1 MSASNWWLVATV
13 LCGLMALA
21 ASFALLLQR
30 EQRTQANEWLWLA
43 GAAGLH
49 GTLTAL
55 APAFTLDMPIC
66 LMALG
71 KVALA
76 ALAFI
81 AAVRTGLIPGRHG
94 VPIAVLAGAV
104 LVSIAGTA
112 LPAVGRP
119 AGIAVAGAAVGL
131 FAYLSLSIRSQS
143 HEDRQAILFPV
154 LLGLVLVTLESA
166 AAGLIF
172 GSGLLAPSP
181 AARSLEPVVFESL
194 VLLTVLAMASAA
206 AAIQTDKREQAGSE
220 IQDREIQDSPRP
232 AQADT
237 LATSNALMAPTA
249 RPERNRRVTTNA
261 CPGLSEPQVAALLRE
276 VIDHMSEGVSIV
288 DADMNLVGF
297 NNRFR
302 KLLDLPDEILTKGI
316 GFEELI
322 RFNALR
328 GEYGPGDIDGLV
340 RHRLTLSLRAEP
352 HSFERTRPNGT
363 VLEIRGNPL
372 PGGGFVSTYTDIT
385 ERKRVEKALKE
396 SEERYA
402 LALEGSN
409 EGLWD
414 WTAEDRAIYVSPRLK
429 ALAGL
434 STPDSRIA
442 GEAWRARIH
451 PEDRWRRRLALKAH
465 LKGTSEFY
473 NCEYRLRGDDGRYRW
488 VLDRGVVLRN
498 EAGKVYRMAGSL
510 GDVTDRKEAEQQL
523 HEAKESAEIANRTKS
538 EFLATMSHE
547 LRTPLNAVIGFSE
560 VMSQELFGALGH
572 RHYQEYVRDIADSGY
587 HLLNIINDILD
598 VSKAEAGMIELFEEE
613 VEVPALVDSAL
624 RLVRSRAEVNEVRL
638 VTDLPDEAPR
648 IRADQRR
655 LKQVLLNLLSNAVKF
670 TNAGGQV
677 KVEVRVAADRG
688 LVLRV
693 ADTGVGIEHQDLERV
708 MEPFIQADSGFNRRH
723 EGTGLGLPLTRALIE
738 RHGGRMTID
747 SEPGIGTTVTM
758 TLPPN
763 RLLPARAKP
772 PAPAP
777 SNVEQ
782 RLDSFRNGGP
792 DRFRQAQQQTVTAV
806 HPD

>member
-1 MSASNWWLVATV
+1 
-13 LCGLMALA
+13 MALA

-30 EQRTQANEWLWLA
+30 QQRTRASEWLWLA

-55 APAFTLDMPIC
+55 APAFTLDMPIH
-66 LMALG
+66 LAALG

-81 AAVRTGLIPGRHG
+81 AAMRTGLIPGRYG
-94 VPIAVLAGAV
+94 VPIAVLAGAF
-104 LVSIAGTA
+104 LLSIAGAA
-112 LPAVGRP
+112 LPAVGGP

-131 FAYLSLSIRSQS
+131 FAYLGLLIWSQS

-172 GSGLLAPSP
+172 GSGLLTPPP

-194 VLLTVLAMASAA
+194 VLLTILAMASAA
-206 AAIQTDKREQAGSE
+206 TAIQPDKHEQADG
-220 IQDREIQDSPRP
+220 EIQDSPQP

-237 LATSNALMAPTA
+237 LATLNALMAPTVSPA
-249 RPERNRRVTTNA
+249 QNRRVMTNA

-297 NNRFR
+297 NDRFR

-328 GEYGPGDIDGLV
+328 GEYGPGDIDALV

-414 WTAEDRAIYVSPRLK
+414 WTAEDRTIYVSPRLK

-434 STPDSRIA
+434 STPDSCIA

-523 HEAKESAEIANRTKS
+523 YEAKESAEIANRTKS

-560 VMSQELFGALGH
+560 VMAQELFGALGH
-572 RHYQEYVRDIADSGY
+572 RQYQEYVRDIADSGY

-747 SEPGIGTTVTM
+747 SEPGVGTTVTM
-758 TLPPN
+758 TLPPD
-763 RLLPARAKP
+763 RVLPARAKP

-777 SNVEQ
+777 SNVK
-782 RLDSFRNGGP
+782 RLDSFRNGSP
-792 DRFRQAQQQTVTAV
+792 DPFRQAQQQTVTAA